1 VVAKM
6 NPMAWIPNI
15 IILCFVMAQASSQQ
29 PTAEQARAVPP
40 SRQASQ
46 VAVIDVTGP
55 IDRVTEQSI
64 RRRALLAI
72 DEGADVLV
80 LELDTPGGD
89 LEATLDICRF
99 IKQESKSRTGAWVHA
114 EAYSAGAIIA
124 LATDGVV
131 MASGARM
138 GDAAPIQGSPI
149 TGILQLPATERA
161 KIESPVLAEVVDS
174 ARRNGYDE
182 KLVQSMVSVRFA
194 LWELEEIDG
203 PGRIFV
209 DANEYR
215 RIYGE
220 SPPLDRGRGS
230 MPTTPSDAPP
240 LEAETIET
248 IDILQNI
255 NPDRPKLGPDDASSW
270 KLRGQVIGDEELL
283 VVNTEE
289 ARRMGLSGAVVDN
302 DRELARWYGAT
313 RIVRYQE
320 SWAESLVRF
329 LTSWPIQAILVGIVV
344 IGFFLE
350 IAAPGTS
357 LFGGAALLALAVLI
371 GAPMLSGMTDWW
383 DILLIFSGLLL
394 IGIEIV
400 LLPGVGVAGVLGAIS
415 LIVGLAGVMVT
426 ADMGTNEANN
436 QISAAI
442 VAILGACLLGGVG
455 AWWLTRQTG
464 GFWLFNRMIL
474 DAQSGQDGT
483 VNATAPEQS
492 ASVGRTALAATD
504 LRPSGRIEI
513 DGALRAARSTVGWI
527 DSGSPVRILGEF
539 AGELEVEPLNDRT
552 DDEFTERTETP

>member
-1 VVAKM
+1 MVAKM
-6 NPMAWIPNI
+6 PLMTTMLNM
-15 IILCFVMAQASSQQ
+15 ILLCLVMTQVPVEEPVGNQS
-29 PTAEQARAVPP
+29 PGVPP

-46 VAVIDVTGP
+46 VAVIDVSGP

-72 DEGADVLV
+72 DEGADVVV

-99 IKQESKSRTGAWVHA
+99 LKQESKSRTGAWVNA

-209 DANEYR
+209 DANEYG

-220 SPPLDRGRGS
+220 SPPLDRARGS
-230 MPTTPSDAPP
+230 QPTVPSDAPP
-240 LEAETIET
+240 LEAETMET
-248 IDILQNI
+248 IDLLQDI
-255 NPDRPKLGPDDASSW
+255 NPDRPKLGPEDASSW
-270 KLRGQVIGDEELL
+270 RLLGQVIGDEELL
-283 VVNTEE
+283 VVNTDE
-289 ARRMGLSGAVVDN
+289 ARRMALAGGVVEN
-302 DRELARWYGAT
+302 DQELARWYGAT
-313 RIVRYQE
+313 RVVRYQQ

-357 LFGGAALLALAVLI
+357 IFGGAALLALAVLI

-383 DILLIFSGLLL
+383 DILLIFTGLLL

-400 LLPGVGVAGVLGAIS
+400 LLPGIGVAGILGAVS

-426 ADMGTNEANN
+426 ADMGTSEANN
-436 QISAAI
+436 QVTAAI
-442 VAILGACLLGGVG
+442 IAILGACLLGGVG
-455 AWWLTRQTG
+455 AWWLSRQTG

-474 DAQSGQDGT
+474 DAQSGQVET
-483 VNATAPEQS
+483 MAPV
-492 ASVGRTALAATD
+492 ASTKLEYTGRTALAATD
-504 LRPSGRIEI
+504 LRPSGRIDI

-539 AGELEVEPLNDRT
+539 GGELEVEPLGEGAEEDVT
-552 DDEFTERTETP
+552 GRTETT

>member
-1 VVAKM
+1 MVLMATMLKM
-6 NPMAWIPNI
+6 
-15 IILCFVMAQASSQQ
+15 ILLCLVMTQA
-29 PTAEQARAVPP
+29 PGEEPAENQAAGVPP
-40 SRQASQ
+40 SRQANQ
-46 VAVIDVTGP
+46 VAVIDVSGP
-55 IDRVTEQSI
+55 IDRITEQSI

-72 DEGADVLV
+72 KEGADVVV

-99 IKQESKSRTGAWVHA
+99 LKQESKSRTGAWVNA

-220 SPPLDRGRGS
+220 SPPLDRARGS
-230 MPTTPSDAPP
+230 LPTMPSEDPP
-240 LEAETIET
+240 LEAETAET
-248 IDILQNI
+248 IDLLQDI
-255 NPDRPKLGPDDASSW
+255 NPDRPKLGPKDASSW
-270 KLRGQVIGDEELL
+270 RLLGQVIGDEELL
-283 VVNTEE
+283 VVNTDE
-289 ARRMGLSGAVVDN
+289 ARRMALAGGVVEDDGA
-302 DRELARWYGAT
+302 LARWYGAA
-313 RIVRYQE
+313 RLVRYQE

-329 LTSWPIQAILVGIVV
+329 LSSWPIQAILVGIVV

-357 LFGGAALLALAVLI
+357 IFGGAALLALAVLI

-383 DILLIFSGLLL
+383 DILLIFTGLLL
-394 IGIEIV
+394 IGVEIV
-400 LLPGVGVAGVLGAIS
+400 LLPGIGVAGILGAIS

-426 ADMGTNEANN
+426 ADMGTSEANS
-436 QISAAI
+436 QVTTAI
-442 VAILGACLLGGVG
+442 IAILGACLLGGVG
-455 AWWLTRQTG
+455 AWWLARQSG
-464 GFWLFNRMIL
+464 GFWLFNRMVL
-474 DAQSGQDGT
+474 DAQSGQVET
-483 VNATAPEQS
+483 KIPV
-492 ASVGRTALAATD
+492 ASTKLEYTGRTALATTD

-513 DGALRAARSTVGWI
+513 DGSLRAARSTVGWI

-539 AGELEVEPLNDRT
+539 GGELEVEPLGDGAEEDT
-552 DDEFTERTETP
+552 KGRTETT